1 MSAPATRPWASM
13 RPRKAGK
20 STFERWKLIET
31 GTAVSCREIHA
42 LNALHR
48 SGFEHHPYRVVKKE
62 LDRLIPD
69 CETG

>member
-1 MSAPATRPWASM
+1 M

-42 LNALHR
+42 LNAIHC
-48 SGFEHHPYRVVKKE
+48 SGFEHHP
-62 LDRLIPD
+62 
-69 CETG
+69 